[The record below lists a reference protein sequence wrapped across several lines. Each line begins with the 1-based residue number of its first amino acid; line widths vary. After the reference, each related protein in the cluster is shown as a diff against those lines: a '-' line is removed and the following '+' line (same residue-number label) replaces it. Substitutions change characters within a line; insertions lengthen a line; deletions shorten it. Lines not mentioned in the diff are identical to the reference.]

1 MINQE
6 KWIASL
12 SIKNTRFDNIKNQ
25 IDYDRWINTIPK
37 KNTHNS
43 MHKYSL
49 ITILFVCG
57 LLFVSAVK
65 NETRILQKEI
75 NNLETSINAIKY
87 NLDQTIIDNE
97 VITSPENISL
107 LAKEYLNIYLV
118 SYKRSQI
125 KQLNDEVKKSNEIN
139 KTKKEKINKEKMKNL
154 PANIKLKVAKR
165 IEEKKTEIR
174 KLQALYSNP
183 KLIPA
188 EIKTQVA
195 NQIEE
200 KKTELR
206 NIYRSPKNVITL
218 EKVGK
223 WSVVQVVK
231 VFLGMPIIPGR

>member
-12 SIKNTRFDNIKNQ
+12 STKNTRFSSVKNQ
-25 IDYDRWINTIPK
+25 LDYDRWTNTIPK

-43 MHKYSL
+43 VHKYSL
-49 ITILFVCG
+49 IAILFVCG
-57 LLFVSAVK
+57 LLFVSVVK

-75 NNLETSINAIKY
+75 NNLEASINVIKY

-107 LAKEYLNIYLV
+107 LAKEYLNINLA

-125 KQLNDEVKKSNEIN
+125 KQLNDETEKFTKIN
-139 KTKKEKINKEKMKNL
+139 KTKKEKINKKKVKNL
-154 PANIKLKVAKR
+154 SVNIKLKVAKR
-165 IEEKKTEIR
+165 IEEKKAEIR
-174 KLQALYSNP
+174 ELKALYSNP
-183 KLIPA
+183 KLVPG
-188 EIKTQVA
+188 EIKIQVA

-200 KKTELR
+200 KKTELK

-223 WSVVQVVK
+223 WSAAQVVK
-231 VFLGMPIIPGR
+231 AFLGMPIIPGR

>member
-12 SIKNTRFDNIKNQ
+12 PIKNTRFSNIKNQ
-25 IDYDRWINTIPK
+25 LDHDRWINTIPK
-37 KNTHNS
+37 KNVHSS
-43 MHKYSL
+43 MNKYFL

-139 KTKKEKINKEKMKNL
+139 KTKKEKINKEK
-154 PANIKLKVAKR
+154 
-165 IEEKKTEIR
+165 KKTEIR

>member
-12 SIKNTRFDNIKNQ
+12 SIKNTRFSNIKNQ
-25 IDYDRWINTIPK
+25 INHDRWTNTIPK

-75 NNLETSINAIKY
+75 NNLEVSINAIKH
-87 NLDQTIIDNE
+87 NLDQAIIDNE

-107 LAKEYLNIYLV
+107 LAKEYLNINLA

-125 KQLNDEVKKSNEIN
+125 KQLNDEAEKSIKIN
-139 KTKKEKINKEKMKNL
+139 KTKKEKINKKKVKNL
-154 PANIKLKVAKR
+154 TANIKFKVAKR
-165 IEEKKTEIR
+165 IKEKKAEIR

-183 KLIPA
+183 KLVPG
-188 EIKTQVA
+188 EIKTQVS

-200 KKTELR
+200 KKTELK

-223 WSVVQVVK
+223 WSAAQVVK
-231 VFLGMPIIPGR
+231 AFLGMPIIPGR

>member
-12 SIKNTRFDNIKNQ
+12 STKNTRFSSVKNQ
-25 IDYDRWINTIPK
+25 LDYDRWTNTIPK

-75 NNLETSINAIKY
+75 NNLEVSINVIRY
-87 NLDQTIIDNE
+87 NLDQAIIDNE

-107 LAKEYLNIYLV
+107 LAKEYLNINLV
-118 SYKRSQI
+118 SYKKSQI
-125 KQLNDEVKKSNEIN
+125 KQLNDEAEKSIKTNKKI
-139 KTKKEKINKEKMKNL
+139 KEKINKKKAKNL
-154 PANIKLKVAKR
+154 SANIKLKVAKK

-183 KLIPA
+183 KLISG

-200 KKTELR
+200 KKTELK
-206 NIYRSPKNVITL
+206 NIYHSPKNVITL

-223 WSVVQVVK
+223 WTTVQIVK
-231 VFLGMPIIPGR
+231 AFLGMPIIPGR

>member
-12 SIKNTRFDNIKNQ
+12 STKNTRFSSVKNQ
-25 IDYDRWINTIPK
+25 LDYDRWTNTIPK

-75 NNLETSINAIKY
+75 NNLEVSINGIRY
-87 NLDQTIIDNE
+87 NLDQAIIDNE

-107 LAKEYLNIYLV
+107 LAKEYLNINLV
-118 SYKRSQI
+118 SYKKSQI
-125 KQLNDEVKKSNEIN
+125 KQLNDETEKFTKIN
-139 KTKKEKINKEKMKNL
+139 KTKKEKINKKKAKNL
-154 PANIKLKVAKR
+154 SANKKLKVAKG

-183 KLIPA
+183 KLISG

-200 KKTELR
+200 KKTELK
-206 NIYRSPKNVITL
+206 NIYHSPKNVITL

-223 WSVVQVVK
+223 WTTVQIVK
-231 VFLGMPIIPGR
+231 AFLGMPIIPGR